1 MENGIYAGHHV
12 ATALP
17 QINRCRME
25 HIADQIVGVCESCSR
40 FQEQEIVH
48 GLEGVQS
55 VMAYLGMIDAPLRTI
70 SEDRIFTK
78 STWVRAELGRGGFF
92 FADVSL
98 GDRVKKGDHLG
109 RVIDPLTHEAFT
121 SMSVPR
127 PVLSDYGLFHLAWH

>member
-1 MENGIYAGHHV
+1 
-12 ATALP
+12 
-17 QINRCRME
+17 ME

-109 RVIDPLTHEAFT
+109 RVIDPLTDEAFSVVAPRDGEVI